1 MASVEVSK
9 SGFDLVFHTIAGA
22 FNYDSFS
29 VMKESIQHRG
39 GDGAVAIEDGRPL
52 LESFVGSDDEGT
64 ALISLTDDL
73 EKKVGSALIY
83 GEVADLIQQ
92 KQRRSQIAFKFG
104 FKDPVGLSGAQ
115 GVDDIDGIS
124 KQDAIAVLAGSVGEC
139 CGQVSFAQTNQTKE
153 DHIGFLLD
161 EAQSEKILDL
171 ESSDVFWPVPTEG
184 QQSFYNGKNGLF
196 DSTGKGTKHP
206 SRPIA
211 HHHTTEVN
219 DIAPMLGGS
228 LNSKCAAVKF

>member
-1 MASVEVSK
+1 
-9 SGFDLVFHTIAGA
+9 
-22 FNYDSFS
+22 
-29 VMKESIQHRG
+29 MKESIQHRG

-124 KQDAIAVLAGSVGEC
+124 KQDAIAVLGRQRRRVLWPSEFC
-139 CGQVSFAQTNQTKE
+139 PNQPNQGRS
-153 DHIGFLLD
+153 HWL
-161 EAQSEKILDL
+161 S
-171 ESSDVFWPVPTEG
+171 P
-184 QQSFYNGKNGLF
+184 
-196 DSTGKGTKHP
+196 
-206 SRPIA
+206 R
-211 HHHTTEVN
+211 
-219 DIAPMLGGS
+219 
-228 LNSKCAAVKF
+228 